1 MTKVSGASQALAK
14 HQKKTNAEQLVLIT
28 QMICCITDSRS
39 VARLLSDFV
48 LDMLLSIQAAVKL
61 DPDVIC
67 VCLPRAGA
75 TSGPHASASQ

>member
-1 MTKVSGASQALAK
+1 MVSPLLGTTGQSAK
-14 HQKKTNAEQLVLIT
+14 KNAEQLVLIT
-28 QMICCITDSRS
+28 HTICFITDSRS
-39 VARLLSDFV
+39 VAHLLSDFV

-75 TSGPHASASQ
+75 TTGPHDSASQ